1 MKFILLSII
10 MSCVLVLGTCPRK
23 WYAVVVMVDRL
34 RFVLWTWVV
43 SLMYWFQW
51 LLAIW
56 VEAWFWLGFW
66 NWVELILIWLDFAW
80 FDFAWF
86 DLTWLCLI
94 WLCLLICL
102 LAYLLICLLAY
113 LFTYLLACL
122 LIYLFTYWLILTW
135 WLYLESMMIDL
146 GKSLEIDIIGIESDL
161 IGIIIVV
168 GIDIHWRIS

>member
-80 FDFAWF
+80 FDFA
-86 DLTWLCLI
+86 CL
-94 WLCLLICL
+94 
-102 LAYLLICLLAY
+102 
-113 LFTYLLACL
+113 FACL
-122 LIYLFTYWLILTW
+122 LIYLFACLFTYLLIYLFTYLLILTW

-168 GIDIHWRIS
+168 GIDIHWRISRM

>member
-1 MKFILLSII
+1 

-66 NWVELILIWLDFAW
+66 NWVELILIWLDLAW
-80 FDFAWF
+80 FDLAWF

-102 LAYLLICLLAY
+102 FACL
-113 LFTYLLACL
+113 FIYLLACL
-122 LIYLFTYWLILTW
+122 LICLLIYLFDSNLMTVPRIND
-135 WLYLESMMIDL
+135 DL
-146 GKSLEIDIIGIESDL
+146 GKSLEIDIIVIESDL

-168 GIDIHWRIS
+168 GIDIHWRISRM

>member
-80 FDFAWF
+80 FDLTWF
-86 DLTWLCLI
+86 DLTWLDFFL
-94 WLCLLICL
+94 LCLLICL
-102 LAYLLICLLAY
+102 FAC
-113 LFTYLLACL
+113 LFTYLF
-122 LIYLFTYWLILTW
+122 IYLLTYLILTW
-135 WLYLESMMIDL
+135 WLYLESMMIDWFRQVTWDWHYWNWKWL
-146 GKSLEIDIIGIESDL
+146 DWYYYCSWYWYSLKNI
-161 IGIIIVV
+161 
-168 GIDIHWRIS
+168 

>member
-102 LAYLLICLLAY
+102 LACLFTCLLAY
-113 LFTYLLACL
+113 LLACLLAYLLACL
-122 LIYLFTYWLILTW
+122 LIYLLTYSDLMTVPRIND
-135 WLYLESMMIDL
+135 DL

>member
-1 MKFILLSII
+1 

-86 DLTWLCLI
+86 DLTWLCFI
-94 WLCLLICL
+94 WLGLLICLLTYLFTCL
-102 LAYLLICLLAY
+102 LAYLLA
-113 LFTYLLACL
+113 YLLACL
-122 LIYLFTYWLILTW
+122 FAYLLILTW

-168 GIDIHWRIS
+168 GIDIHWRISWITISCE

>member
-10 MSCVLVLGTCPRK
+10 MSCVLVLGTRPRK

-102 LAYLLICLLAY
+102 LAC
-113 LFTYLLACL
+113 LFTYL
-122 LIYLFTYWLILTW
+122 LILTW

-168 GIDIHWRIS
+168 GIDIHWRISRITISWVAVVVTA

>member
-80 FDFAWF
+80 FDFA
-86 DLTWLCLI
+86 CLFA
-94 WLCLLICL
+94 CL
-102 LAYLLICLLAY
+102 LAYLLAY
-113 LFTYLLACL
+113 L
-122 LIYLFTYWLILTW
+122 LIYLLTYSDLMTVPRINDDWFRQVTWDWHYWNWKWLDWYYYCSWYWYSLKNILTISW
-135 WLYLESMMIDL
+135 VA
-146 GKSLEIDIIGIESDL
+146 
-161 IGIIIVV
+161 VV
-168 GIDIHWRIS
+168 W

>member
-1 MKFILLSII
+1 

-86 DLTWLCLI
+86 DLT
-94 WLCLLICL
+94 L
-102 LAYLLICLLAY
+102 LAYLLACLFTCLLAY
-113 LFTYLLACL
+113 LFTC
-122 LIYLFTYWLILTW
+122 LFTYLLILTW

>member
-102 LAYLLICLLAY
+102 LAYLLACLLAY
-113 LFTYLLACL
+113 L
-122 LIYLFTYWLILTW
+122 LIYLFTYLLILTW

-146 GKSLEIDIIGIESDL
+146 GKSLEIDICNWKWLDWYYYCSWYWYSLKNI
-161 IGIIIVV
+161 
-168 GIDIHWRIS
+168 

>member
-1 MKFILLSII
+1 

-86 DLTWLCLI
+86 DLTWLAFFLLCLLAYLLACLLI
-94 WLCLLICL
+94 CLLICL
-102 LAYLLICLLAY
+102 LAYL
-113 LFTYLLACL
+113 
-122 LIYLFTYWLILTW
+122 LILTW

-168 GIDIHWRIS
+168 GIDIHWRISRITISCE

>member
-10 MSCVLVLGTCPRK
+10 MSCVLVLGTRPRK

-86 DLTWLCLI
+86 DLTWLCFI

-102 LAYLLICLLAY
+102 LAC

-122 LIYLFTYWLILTW
+122 LIYLFTCLLA
-135 WLYLESMMIDL
+135 YLLIDL
-146 GKSLEIDIIGIESDL
+146 FWLDDCT
-161 IGIIIVV
+161 
-168 GIDIHWRIS
+168 